1 MCVNKAEQVSQKLR
15 NVMLLKNV
23 VRELNR
29 KENQQKDN
37 TGNKWNQKDT

>member
-1 MCVNKAEQVSQKLR
+1 VNKAEQVSQKLR

-37 TGNKWNQKDT
+37 TGNK